1 MEEFMNAKE
10 ITMKRSTIATVFTIA
25 AVTALALGIAPSA
38 QAQSC
43 SSLSLNGTF
52 VYKGT
57 GTIVSPAALAGPID
71 EVGTLT
77 FNGNGVLT
85 GSGVLNQGGTA
96 NPVTK
101 TGTYTLNPDC
111 TGTITVQYSHG
122 FTSQFFF
129 VIDSVEPVG
138 IQYVRGN
145 ELQILCE
152 DAGVVLDG
160 IARRQFAAGGSAQ

>member
-1 MEEFMNAKE
+1 MNAKE
-10 ITMKRSTIATVFTIA
+10 MIMKRTIAKTFTIA
-25 AVTALALGIAPSA
+25 ALTALALGIVPTAKA
-38 QAQSC
+38 DANVC
-43 SSLSLNGTF
+43 SNTTLNGTF
-52 VYKGT
+52 SYKGT
-57 GTIVSPAALAGPID
+57 GTIVSPPAFVGPID

-77 FNGNGVLT
+77 FNGNGVVT
-85 GSGVLNQGGTA
+85 GSGVLNQSGTA

-101 TGTYTLNPDC
+101 TGTYTVNPDC
-111 TGTITVQYSHG
+111 TGTFTIQYSLG

-152 DAGVVLDG
+152 DAGVILDG
-160 IARRQFAAGGSAQ
+160 IARRQFAVGGSTQ